1 MSNIKVFGGSSHP
14 ELVKL
19 ICEKLNLPVG
29 KAKCTKFANGETNG
43 KFFSATVHFVTII
56 TNLVEIQE
64 SVRGEDVFIV
74 QVLTPEFNCLNF

>member
-1 MSNIKVFGGSSHP
+1 MFGGSSHP

-43 KFFSATVHFVTII
+43 KFFCQFSPKFDQFFKLEE
-56 TNLVEIQE
+56 NL
-64 SVRGEDVFIV
+64 SDGSD
-74 QVLTPEFNCLNF
+74 LNFACYTVNTHYKII